1 MADETINVEVNSN
14 IGDVAKDTKKATGEL
29 GFFQK
34 GIRGIGTAIKAAG
47 IGLLVGLFAKFFETL
62 SKNQKVVDA
71 FSTAMNFLNIAFSD
85 LFNFIGDNINTVIDY
100 FKNIFEDPIGAMED
114 FARTMIDRVVE
125 SINSLLDSIGFVAS
139 AIVKLFKRDFKG
151 ALDDITNAG
160 KELVDVVTGVDGSVD
175 KITKTVKKVTA
186 GIVKYTKS
194 TYTAAVAQTALD
206 KAVNK
211 TASSLEALNIEFDKQ
226 AEKQQ
231 RIIDSERTS
240 FEDKKAALE
249 ELTRLTEE
257 NNAANVAAQQ
267 LLVDQAQSQFD
278 LNDSDE
284 NAIKLQEE
292 KNKLASIEAGNI
304 KKIIAL
310 SDKDRDIT
318 EKNTD
323 MKLAAYSSLASSL
336 SSLAGEN
343 KELAA
348 ASAIIDTFAGANK
361 ALREGGGTPI
371 GFIQAAAI
379 IAAGLANVQKI
390 YSTPLPNSSGGGGGI
405 TAPAT
410 PAPQMMSGA
419 FELSG
424 GTEPEAFRAYVVTDE
439 MTNSQNQLANIRRR
453 ATI

>member
-1 MADETINVEVNSN
+1 MADETINMEVKSN
-14 IGDVAKDTKKATGEL
+14 IGDVVKDTDKLTKSTKKATISFGGMFNAIGKIGIVTKIFDVFKQLLGE
-29 GFFQK
+29 
-34 GIRGIGTAIKAAG
+34 
-47 IGLLVGLFAKFFETL
+47 
-62 SKNQKVVDA
+62 NQVVVDA
-71 FSTAMNFLNIAFSD
+71 MATAMNFLSIAFSD

-267 LLVDQAQSQFD
+267 LLVDQAQAQFD
-278 LNDSDE
+278 LNGSDE

-424 GTEPEAFRAYVVTDE
+424 GVEPEAFRAYVVTDE

>member
-1 MADETINVEVNSN
+1 
-14 IGDVAKDTKKATGEL
+14 
-29 GFFQK
+29 
-34 GIRGIGTAIKAAG
+34 
-47 IGLLVGLFAKFFETL
+47 
-62 SKNQKVVDA
+62 
-71 FSTAMNFLNIAFSD
+71 
-85 LFNFIGDNINTVIDY
+85 
-100 FKNIFEDPIGAMED
+100 MED

-267 LLVDQAQSQFD
+267 LLVDQAQAQFD
-278 LNDSDE
+278 LNGSDE

-292 KNKLASIEAGNI
+292 KNKLASIC
-304 KKIIAL
+304 L
-310 SDKDRDIT
+310 LYTSPSPRD
-318 EKNTD
+318 
-323 MKLAAYSSLASSL
+323 
-336 SSLAGEN
+336 
-343 KELAA
+343 
-348 ASAIIDTFAGANK
+348 
-361 ALREGGGTPI
+361 
-371 GFIQAAAI
+371 
-379 IAAGLANVQKI
+379 
-390 YSTPLPNSSGGGGGI
+390 
-405 TAPAT
+405 
-410 PAPQMMSGA
+410 
-419 FELSG
+419 
-424 GTEPEAFRAYVVTDE
+424 
-439 MTNSQNQLANIRRR
+439 
-453 ATI
+453 

>member
-34 GIRGIGTAIKAAG
+34 GIKGIGTAIKAAG
-47 IGLLVGLFAKFFETL
+47 IGLLVGLFAKLFETL

-100 FKNIFEDPIGAMED
+100 FKNIFEDPLGSLED
-114 FARTMIDRVVE
+114 FATAIKENLIERF
-125 SINSLLDSIGFVAS
+125 NSFIETLGFAAS
-139 AIVKLFKRDFKG
+139 AIKKLFAGDFKG
-151 ALDDITNAG
+151 ALEDVKEAG
-160 KELVDVVTGVDGSVD
+160 KEFVDVLTGVDDSAD

-186 GIVKYTKS
+186 EIVKYTKS
-194 TYTAAVAQTALD
+194 TYNAAEAQTELD
-206 KAVNK
+206 KAVEK

-231 RIIDSERTS
+231 RIIDNERKS
-240 FEDKKAALE
+240 FEDRKAALE

-257 NNAANVAAQQ
+257 NNEANVKAQE
-267 LLVDQAQSQFD
+267 LRIKQAQTQFD
-278 LNDSDE
+278 LNESDE
-284 NAIKLQEE
+284 NAIALQEE
-292 KNKLASIEAGNI
+292 KNKLAGIEAGNFNKLI
-304 KKIIAL
+304 GL

-318 EKNTD
+318 EKNTQA
-323 MKLAAYSSLASSL
+323 KLSAFSSLAGSL
-336 SSLAGEN
+336 SSLAGDN

-348 ASAIIDTFAGANK
+348 AGAIIDTYAGATK
-361 ALREGGGTPI
+361 AFAQGGVA
-371 GFIQAAAI
+371 GFATGAAI

-390 YSTPLPNSSGGGGGI
+390 YATPTGDGGGGGGGTI

-424 GTEPEAFRAYVVTDE
+424 GVAPEPLKAFVITDE

>member
-34 GIRGIGTAIKAAG
+34 GIKRIGTAIKAAG
-47 IGLLVGLFAKFFETL
+47 IGLLVGIFAKLFETL

-100 FKNIFEDPIGAMED
+100 FKNIFEDPLGSLED
-114 FARTMIDRVVE
+114 FATAIKDNLIERL
-125 SINSLLDSIGFVAS
+125 NSLLETLGFLAS
-139 AIVKLFKRDFKG
+139 ALVKVFKGDFKG
-151 ALDDITNAG
+151 ALKDVKEAG
-160 KELVDVVTGVDGSVD
+160 TEFVDVLTGVDDSAD
-175 KITKTVKKVTA
+175 KITKTVKKAVGQIKEYSKT
-186 GIVKYTKS
+186 TFE
-194 TYTAAVAQTALD
+194 AAVAQTEFD

-231 RIIDSERTS
+231 RIIDNERNS
-240 FEDKKAALE
+240 FEDRKAALE

-257 NNAANVAAQQ
+257 NNAANEAAQQ
-267 LLVDQAQSQFD
+267 LLVDQAQLQFTK
-278 LNDSDE
+278 NESDE
-284 NAIKLQEE
+284 NAIILQEE
-292 KNKLASIEAGNI
+292 KNKLAAIEAGNI
-304 KKIIAL
+304 TKISTL

-318 EKNTD
+318 EKNTQA
-323 MKLAAYSSLASSL
+323 KLAAFSSLAGSL
-336 SSLAGEN
+336 SSLAGDN

-348 ASAIIDTFAGANK
+348 AGAIIDTYAGATK
-361 ALREGGGTPI
+361 AFAQGGLA
-371 GFIQAAAI
+371 GFATGAAI
-379 IAAGLANVQKI
+379 VAAGLANVQKI
-390 YSTPLPNSSGGGGGI
+390 YSTPVAGSSGGGGGGAI

-424 GTEPEAFRAYVVTDE
+424 GIEPEATRAYVVTDE